1 MNSNKI
7 ETLGINK
14 FTDYIA
20 LCDLLD
26 ALNIV
31 QRDKL
36 PIWDGEIYLYD
47 SEEQTKENVRGV
59 IKVQIKSTANYKS
72 NTKAKYTIETSDL
85 RAYLNVGGS
94 AFFVIHVNGCQ
105 RELFYKALD
114 AVSITKILESAK
126 EQKTKTIE
134 LSPVPED
141 KSVFERE
148 MFDLLNN
155 IKAQISF
162 QGKFASLS
170 EWNEKT
176 PFVINA
182 YGKRGNALDA
192 LCLFTAKA
200 RHLYIQ
206 QSGFGNTYNIPVKE
220 GPFNYCFSTKVDIG
234 VYVNDTKYYDSFTLH
249 VSKGIATR
257 RIGHCLLYEER
268 RLLGDNS
275 DTQVQLKYKIVNKA
289 ETLDDAI
296 EDLRFL
302 LAVDKY
308 KSFSVGNWRYGF
320 DITMNNRTSQE
331 KKLKRLESIKLVFDT
346 MHVTKKLILKEI
358 KPGEGNT
365 IDAVVSSILYGN
377 DIYIKEVPAQSGKIN
392 IGNISLFVDVKEAEG
407 NKYIIS
413 DYFANSEPRK
423 IRLLS
428 GDEILSSPFLPLCK
442 NDFLELSNINYGIIV
457 DSFEKCLGCDPDALT
472 HAHKFFVEMLKAY
485 DSMEI
490 KNPTMLKS
498 CKELAKWLMDN
509 EKEENFKEIHQ
520 IDLLQVTKRERP
532 LNEQELEIVYNMLD
546 SQSDNLFKFICY
558 VLLDDLNSAKRYYK
572 QLDSET
578 QNNLNNYPLYY
589 FMEKLGNA

>member
-26 ALNIV
+26 APNIV

-47 SEEQTKENVRGV
+47 SEEQTKESQRGV
-59 IKVQIKSTANYKS
+59 IKVQIKSTANYES
-72 NTKAKYTIETSDL
+72 NSKAKYPIATTDL
-85 RAYLNVGGS
+85 RAYLNVGGT
-94 AFFVIHVNGCQ
+94 AFFVIHVNGTQ
-105 RELFYKALD
+105 RELFYKPLD
-114 AVSITKILESAK
+114 AVSITNILEAAK
-126 EQKTKTIE
+126 DQKTKIIE

-148 MFDLLNN
+148 MFDLYNN

-162 QGKFASLS
+162 QGKFVSIS

-182 YGKRGNALDA
+182 YGKSGNALDA

-200 RHLYIQ
+200 RQLYIQ
-206 QSGFGNTYNIPVKE
+206 QKGFGNTYNIPVKE
-220 GPFNYCFSTKVDIG
+220 GPFNCSFSTKVDVG
-234 VYVNDTKYYDSFTLH
+234 VYVNGTKYYDSFTLH
-249 VSKGIATR
+249 VSKGIVTR
-257 RIGHCLLYEER
+257 KIGHCLLYEEKE
-268 RLLGDNS
+268 LLSDNS
-275 DTQVQLKYKIVNKA
+275 VKQVQLKYEIVNNA

-308 KSFSVGNWRYGF
+308 KCFSVGDWKYGF
-320 DITMNNRTSQE
+320 DITMNNRTSHE
-331 KKLKRLESIKLVFDT
+331 KKLKQLEGIKFVFDT

-358 KPGEGNT
+358 KPGESNT
-365 IDAVVSSILYGN
+365 IDAVVSCILYGN
-377 DIYIKEVPAQSGKIN
+377 SIFIEEVPAQSGKIN
-392 IGNISLFVDVKEAEG
+392 IGNITLYVDVKKVEG
-407 NKYIIS
+407 NKYMVS
-413 DYFANSEPRK
+413 DYFACSEPRN
-423 IRLLS
+423 IRLLN
-428 GDEILSSPFLPLCK
+428 GDEIKSSPFLPLYK
-442 NDFLELSNINYGIIV
+442 NDFLEISNINYGIIV
-457 DSFEKCLGCDPDALT
+457 ESFEKCLGCDPNAFT

-485 DSMEI
+485 DSMEM

-498 CKELAKWLMDN
+498 CKELAKWLLDN
-509 EKEENFKEIHQ
+509 DKEENLIEIHQ
-520 IDLLQVTKRERP
+520 IDLLQVTKRERS

-546 SQSDNLFKFICY
+546 SQSDNLFKFVCY
-558 VLLDDLNSAKRYYK
+558 VLLDDLNSANRYYK

-578 QNNLNNYPLYY
+578 QNNLKNYPIYY
-589 FMEKLGNA
+589 FMEKTGNA